1 MDIREKL
8 EKLKDWQDKGLNEL
22 LRETQGVY
30 VRGDEESRLDRKVEK
45 QELNAIVVRR
55 EGT

>member
-8 EKLKDWQDKGLNEL
+8 EKLKDWQDKGLDEL
-22 LRETQGVY
+22 LRETQRVY
-30 VRGDEESRLDRKVEK
+30 VRGDEESRLDWKVEK
-45 QELNAIVVRR
+45 QELNALVRR

>member
-8 EKLKDWQDKGLNEL
+8 EKLKDWQDKGLDEL
-22 LRETQGVY
+22 LRETQRVY
-30 VRGDEESRLDRKVEK
+30 VRRDEESQLDWKVKK

-55 EGT
+55 EDT